1 MRVRPCRPDVR
12 ALALAGH
19 PTAVIA
25 ARTGLSLG
33 HVQKQLRGAGLNR
46 TPGPVRTRPS
56 HAGLERPVRS
66 CSCVHCAGRRATQR
80 AEDAGLGVA
89 PGQLLPH
96 PLDVSVRKW
105 RCGCGRLHLDPAGC
119 ACGVVPPWRA
129 SA

>member
-25 ARTGLSLG
+25 QRTGLSLG

-46 TPGPVRTRPS
+46 QPGRPAVQS
-56 HAGLERPVRS
+56 HVDLERAVRS
-66 CSCVHCAGRRATQR
+66 CSCVHCARRRAIQR
-80 AEDAGLGVA
+80 AEQAGVA
-89 PGQLLPH
+89 LGQLVPH
-96 PLDVSVRKW
+96 PLDLSVRRW
-105 RCGCGRLHLDPAGC
+105 RCGCGRLNLNPAGC
-119 ACGVVPPWRA
+119 ACGVVPPWRV